1 LGKQRIIFVEKDTR
15 IIQETGANSYTISL
29 LPNWAE
35 ENAGA
40 GSEVTQYRLGNSVV
54 LSPVSEASQNNRNSG
69 EIDVSEFHPSK
80 IPVLVKNLYVSGM
93 DEVRVKAPE
102 DSEKCRKKVR
112 EATKYLTG
120 MTVVSETEEEVILK
134 NFMDNINDSL
144 TDSIQR
150 MSQLSVDAVEK
161 TFLTSFEED
170 LSLET
175 KLNEFDRK
183 RNYFK
188 RNLTEIV
195 ANPHRLINTDFS
207 LSDVFFAE
215 LFVTEI
221 SYVIEDAG
229 RISRSS
235 GTVNKDIGKDRFVEM
250 KQNAVNTL
258 ESATEAY
265 MQTTNQKTSEAYN
278 NRFTRCGYGEEPTE
292 TGTKPGDELSAFL
305 RLTAERGEKIARIAE
320 RKRAVDGQQRVW

>member
-1 LGKQRIIFVEKDTR
+1 MEKDTR

-29 LPNWAE
+29 LPNWVE

-40 GSEVTQYRLGNSVV
+40 SSEVTQYRLGNSVV
-54 LSPVSEASQNNRNSG
+54 LSPVSEAPQKNQNFG
-69 EIDVSEFHPSK
+69 EVDVSDFHPSK
-80 IPVLVKNLYVSGM
+80 IPVLIKNLYVRGM
-93 DEVRVKAPE
+93 DEVRVKVPE

-112 EATKYLTG
+112 EATNYLAG
-120 MTVVSETEEEVILK
+120 MTVVSETDEEVILR
-134 NFMDNINDSL
+134 NLMDSINSSL
-144 TDSIQR
+144 TDSIKR
-150 MSQLSVDAVEK
+150 MSELSVDAVEGA
-161 TFLTSFEED
+161 FLISFGED
-170 LSLET
+170 SSLPET

-188 RNLTEIV
+188 RSLTEIV
-195 ANPHRLINTDFS
+195 ADPHRLVSTDFS

-250 KQNAVNTL
+250 KQDAVNAL

-265 MQTTNQKTSEAYN
+265 MQPTEQKTLEVYN
-278 NRFTRCGYGEEPTE
+278 NGFTRDRYGEETTE
-292 TGTKPGDELSAFL
+292 TETKPGYELADFL

-320 RKRAVDGQQRVW
+320 RKRAVDGHQRVW

>member
-1 LGKQRIIFVEKDTR
+1 MEKDTR

-29 LPNWAE
+29 LPNWVE

-40 GSEVTQYRLGNSVV
+40 SSEVTQYRLGNSVV
-54 LSPVSEASQNNRNSG
+54 LSPVSEAPQKNQNFG
-69 EIDVSEFHPSK
+69 EVDVSDFHPSK
-80 IPVLVKNLYVSGM
+80 IPVLIKNLYVRGM
-93 DEVRVKAPE
+93 DEVRVKVPE

-112 EATKYLTG
+112 EATNYLAG
-120 MTVVSETEEEVILK
+120 MTVVSETDEEVILR
-134 NFMDNINDSL
+134 NLMDSINSSL
-144 TDSIQR
+144 TDSIKR
-150 MSQLSVDAVEK
+150 MSELSVDAVEGA
-161 TFLTSFEED
+161 FLTSFGED
-170 LSLET
+170 SSLPET

-188 RNLTEIV
+188 RSLTEIV
-195 ANPHRLINTDFS
+195 ADPHRLVSTDFS

-250 KQNAVNTL
+250 KQDAVNAL

-265 MQTTNQKTSEAYN
+265 MQPTEQKTLEVYN
-278 NRFTRCGYGEEPTE
+278 NGFTRDRYGEETTE
-292 TGTKPGDELSAFL
+292 TETKPGYELADFL

-320 RKRAVDGQQRVW
+320 RKRAVDGHQRVW